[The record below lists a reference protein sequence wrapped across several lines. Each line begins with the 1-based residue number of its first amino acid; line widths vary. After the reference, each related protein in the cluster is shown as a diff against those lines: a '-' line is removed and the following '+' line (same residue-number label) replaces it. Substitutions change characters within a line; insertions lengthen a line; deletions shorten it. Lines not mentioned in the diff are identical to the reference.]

1 MFAICSLEE
10 SNRQLEEE
18 KEKILTHSQILTEQV
33 QSLHIEI
40 NQIQDTSNRDMEKF
54 RYMYMN
60 ISKYLLLWH
69 KNQPSCKQSLSCSSC
84 IHNFP
89 FPQVKA

>member
-18 KEKILTHSQILTEQV
+18 REKILTHSQILTEQV
-33 QSLHIEI
+33 QSLHTEV

-54 RYMYMN
+54 RYMYSWEA
-60 ISKYLLLWH
+60 IS
-69 KNQPSCKQSLSCSSC
+69 
-84 IHNFP
+84 I
-89 FPQVKA
+89 V